1 MRRRE
6 LLFGAAAAGAQTGRK
21 PNVIL
26 ILTDDQGWWDLG
38 IHGNPHVETPVLDQL
53 ARDSVRF
60 SHFYA
65 SPVCAPTR
73 ASLMTGR
80 HYLRTGIYNTRFGG
94 DTMDPA
100 EVTLAEVLRGH
111 GYRTALFGKWHLGH
125 YSNVHPNQRGF
136 DEYLGFPQGHIE
148 RYFHPDQ
155 LNHNGRP
162 VEARGHVSEVFTDS
176 AVSFVKANRARPFF
190 LYLAFNVP
198 HEPSFVDDSY
208 TQRFLDK
215 GVPLRDAKVY
225 GMIRHC
231 DEQIGRLLKTV
242 DEAGLREDTIVIF
255 LTDNGGV
262 SRHFR
267 AGLRGNKATAYEG
280 GVRVPFFARWPGRF
294 PAGAVVEAA
303 AAHIDVLPTLCEL
316 TGAPLPER
324 KLDGKSIARLMRE
337 GRGEPPHDFLYHIW
351 DRHRPGMRSN
361 WSIHGRRFKLV
372 KNELFDL
379 RADPGEKTDL
389 AAKHPEEAAALR
401 REFERW
407 LKEVNRGAGVRA
419 GGGRDRRAGG
429 SACRS
434 GGKLGSGARG
444 GQLHLHR
451 IRLGFDRWL
460 AQTRRLGRVEARRG
474 GGGTLPG
481 GIELW
486 LLAGGCGWP
495 LPDRPGRREDRG
507 ARGVHFEPECV

>member
-1 MRRRE
+1 M
-6 LLFGAAAAGAQTGRK
+6 
-21 PNVIL
+21 
-26 ILTDDQGWWDLG
+26 
-38 IHGNPHVETPVLDQL
+38 
-53 ARDSVRF
+53 
-60 SHFYA
+60 
-65 SPVCAPTR
+65 
-73 ASLMTGR
+73 
-80 HYLRTGIYNTRFGG
+80 
-94 DTMDPA
+94 
-100 EVTLAEVLRGH
+100 
-111 GYRTALFGKWHLGH
+111 FGKWHLGH

-407 LKEVNRGAGVRA
+407 LKEVTAGRVFEPVAVEIGAPGDPHVDLEASWAQVPEGVNYTFTGYDWDSIDGWRKPGDWAGWKLDVVVAGRYRVELSYGCSPEDA
-419 GGGRDRRAGG
+419 GGRYRIDLGG
-429 SACRS
+429 E
-434 GGKLGSGARG
+434 
-444 GQLHLHR
+444 R
-451 IRLGFDRWL
+451 IE
-460 AQTRRLGRVEARRG
+460 GRVESTSNRNVFEWRAAGEVTLGRG
-474 GGGTLPG
+474 PVALRVVV
-481 GIELW
+481 
-486 LLAGGCGWP
+486 A
-495 LPDRPGRREDRG
+495 DAPGRDLMTLNKVRLTKAG
-507 ARGVHFEPECV
+507 